1 MTRMNNNMS
10 RVSLISGAVQTG
22 RADYVA
28 ALVSQALE
36 VGVPAEQI
44 LYDGLLEGM
53 RRLGVKFRK
62 NEVYVPEVLVAAR
75 ALNRGM
81 SLLRSG
87 LVGEGVEPIGK
98 VVLATVKGDM
108 HDVGKNLVRMMME
121 GSGLEVVDLGVNRT
135 ATDIVEAVRTHRP
148 QIVALS
154 ALLTATMDQQR
165 VVIEALIDAGLR
177 DSVKV
182 LVGGAPVTQAFCDL
196 IGADGYTPDAAS
208 AAELAKSLLARG
220 SSGRISVTHTE
231 KCDILLE
238 NARGG

>member
-1 MTRMNNNMS
+1 MTRMNNNIS
-10 RVSLISGAVQTG
+10 RISLISGAVQTG

-28 ALVSQALE
+28 ALVSQTLE

-81 SLLRSG
+81 SLLRPK
-87 LVGEGVEPIGK
+87 LVSEGVQPIGK

-121 GSGLEVVDLGVNRT
+121 GNGLEVVDLGVNKT
-135 ATDIVEAVRTHRP
+135 AEDIVEAVWTHRP

-154 ALLTATMDQQR
+154 ALLTATMDEQR
-165 VVIEALIDAGLR
+165 VVIEALLDAGLR

-208 AAELAKSLLARG
+208 AAELAKTLVGVGSFARL
-220 SSGRISVTHTE
+220 SATQPK

-238 NARGG
+238 KRGG